1 MDEGATLSEEDIQ
14 QIPPSPPPYK
24 SALIKPEVKP
34 IKAESSAVKHSDK
47 NAENKGIFYCHLKRN
62 LIKFQQKLSRNLT

>member
-14 QIPPSPPPYK
+14 QIPSSPPPYK

-34 IKAESSAVKHSDK
+34 IKESSAVKHSDK
-47 NAENKGIFYCHLKRN
+47 NTKNKGIFYCHLKRN
-62 LIKFQQKLSRNLT
+62 